1 MKKLKMDELDRLSV
15 EGFKK
20 VEKIPVVIVM
30 DNIRSSHNVG
40 SMFRT
45 SDAFRVDELIL
56 CGITNTPPHK
66 DIEKTALGA
75 TRSLTWRYFK
85 ETMEA
90 IDALKADGYTILAIE
105 QAEESIMLDAFP
117 FPSEEKLAFVFGNEV
132 FGVDD
137 EVMKKVDACIEI
149 PQFGTKHSF
158 NVVVSAGI
166 ILWDYYSKTL
176 KK

>member
-1 MKKLKMDELDRLSV
+1 MKKLKLDELNRLTVDR
-15 EGFKK
+15 FKE
-20 VEKIPVVIVM
+20 VEKIPVVLVM

-45 SDAFRVDELIL
+45 SDAFRVEKLYL
-56 CGITNTPPHK
+56 CGITNSPPHK

-75 TRSLTWRYFK
+75 TRSLDWAYADKTVDLINELK
-85 ETMEA
+85 EE
-90 IDALKADGYTILAIE
+90 GYVIIAIE
-105 QAEESIMLDAFP
+105 QADKSEFLDQADFT
-117 FPSEEKLAFVFGNEV
+117 EGEKVAFVFGNEV
-132 FGVDD
+132 FGVND
-137 EVMKKVDACIEI
+137 EVMALADRVVEI

>member
-1 MKKLKMDELDRLSV
+1 MKMDELDRLSV

>member
-1 MKKLKMDELDRLSV
+1 MDELDRLSV

>member
-1 MKKLKMDELDRLSV
+1 MDELDRLSV

-75 TRSLTWRYFK
+75 TRSLNWRYFK

-90 IDALKADGYTILAIE
+90 VDALKADGYTILAIE
-105 QAEESIMLDAFP
+105 QAEGSIMLDAFP
-117 FPSEEKLAFVFGNEV
+117 FPAEEKLAFIFGNEV

-137 EVMKKVDACIEI
+137 AVMKKVDACIEI